1 MNHLQTSPTTVE
13 TPIAAMVGAGG
24 LGHKA
29 KAAFSPTHLLLLG
42 VAGACLLFGLA
53 GCSGG
58 KSAAAPAA
66 VPVHTAV
73 AAAQEVTDWDTF
85 TGHFEA
91 VESVKLRPRVTGYI
105 DSVRF
110 AEGTE
115 IKKGDV
121 LFVIDQRPYRVQLER
136 VQAEYARAKSQSELA
151 ATELARTQ
159 KLLDAHAVSQ
169 EEYDRRASERSQ
181 LQADLQAARA
191 AVDAAQLNLEYTQV
205 VAPISGRVSR
215 AEVTTGNFVNAGE
228 TILTSVVSLDP
239 IYVAFEGDEQT
250 YLKYNQ
256 LAKSGERL
264 NSRDKQSPVFIGLAN
279 ETEFP
284 HEARMNFLD
293 NALNPETGTIRARA
307 LIANPEHLF
316 TPGMLARV
324 RLEGSGKYT
333 ATLVQ
338 DEAIS
343 TDQDRKYVMV
353 VNAQN
358 VAEYRAVELGG
369 VFENQRV
376 VRKGLNPGEQIIV
389 GGLQRVRPGT
399 PVQAEA
405 APVATNVSAKDSVT
419 NAGNKHQDEKV
430 THENESEKEGKKVA
444 TTTDGKHRF

>member
-1 MNHLQTSPTTVE
+1 MNHLRIRTIASEPQPLAADSLSRTGRVFGPTHFVLLG
-13 TPIAAMVGAGG
+13 IAA
-24 LGHKA
+24 
-29 KAAFSPTHLLLLG
+29 
-42 VAGACLLFGLA
+42 ACLAFGLA
-53 GCSGG
+53 GCSGS
-58 KSAAAPAA
+58 KSPAVTAP
-66 VPVHTAV
+66 VSVHTAV
-73 AAAQEVTDWDTF
+73 AAAEEVTDWDTF
-85 TGHFEA
+85 TGRFEA

-105 DSVRF
+105 ESVRF

-121 LFVIDQRPYRVQLER
+121 LFVIDQRPYRVQFER
-136 VQAEYARAKSQSELA
+136 VQAEYARAKAQSELA

-159 KLLDAHAVSQ
+159 RLLDAHAVSQ
-169 EEYDRRASERSQ
+169 EEYDRRVSERSQ

-228 TILTSVVSLDP
+228 TILTSVMSLDP

-264 NSRDKQSPVFIGLAN
+264 SSRDKQSPVLIGLAN
-279 ETEFP
+279 ETDFP

-324 RLEGSGKYT
+324 RLEGSGKYN

-338 DEAIS
+338 DEAIA
-343 TDQDRKYVMV
+343 TDQDHKYVMV

-358 VAEYRAVELGG
+358 IAEYRAVELGG
-369 VFENQRV
+369 IYKNQRV
-376 VRKGLNPGEQIIV
+376 IRKGLNPGEQIIV
-389 GGLQRVRPGT
+389 GGLQRVRAGVS
-399 PVQAEA
+399 VQAEA
-405 APVATNVSAKDSVT
+405 APVANTGSAPAAEPESATRSEHHRV
-419 NAGNKHQDEKV
+419 DEKV
-430 THENESEKEGKKVA
+430 AATEGKS
-444 TTTDGKHRF
+444 RF